1 MKITSR
7 AIHFLTQLVPDSRIT
22 TPSVTAEHASD
33 DDDDDEYDANE
44 VAKRYARYRPIKSEE
59 CKREAPGI
67 IVMGSLPYY
76 AVDESSSSDDSS
88 NVGSLVFPLQDS
100 ASETYD
106 KFRFG
111 HNAPFTKQR

>member
-7 AIHFLTQLVPDSRIT
+7 AIHFLTQLVLGSRIT

-33 DDDDDEYDANE
+33 DDDDEYDANE
-44 VAKRYARYRPIKSEE
+44 VAKKYARCHPIKSEE